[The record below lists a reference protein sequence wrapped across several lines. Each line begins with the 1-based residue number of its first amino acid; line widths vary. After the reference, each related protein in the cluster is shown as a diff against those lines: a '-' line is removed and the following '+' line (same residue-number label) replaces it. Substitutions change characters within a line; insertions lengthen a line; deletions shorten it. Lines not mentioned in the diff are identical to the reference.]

1 MPIVPHHQPT
11 PVVQRVKGGQYV
23 MPSWVSESWLKEH
36 GRARRDFGDV
46 PLPFVWMPDAN
57 ELPMFDLATYGE
69 IDGEA
74 GRYELEWFS

>member
-36 GRARRDFGDV
+36 GR
-46 PLPFVWMPDAN
+46 
-57 ELPMFDLATYGE
+57 
-69 IDGEA
+69 
-74 GRYELEWFS
+74 YELEWFS